1 MVTLDCLILMVWVN
15 ADAKFV
21 GFPNDNYVADP
32 GCRFCDLCYHSL
44 FNQFLQLLFQLHFEW

>member
-1 MVTLDCLILMVWVN
+1 MVTLDCLIQMVWVN
-15 ADAKFV
+15 ADPQFV